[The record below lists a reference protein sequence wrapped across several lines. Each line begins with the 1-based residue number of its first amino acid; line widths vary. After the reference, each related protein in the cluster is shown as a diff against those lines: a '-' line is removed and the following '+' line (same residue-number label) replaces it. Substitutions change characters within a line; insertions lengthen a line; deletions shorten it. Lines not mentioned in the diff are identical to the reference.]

1 MEIPPQQKPEASR
14 DRSVSSF
21 MPGFAF
27 HWIKYLREPRRTW
40 DISDLFPVCGIMAGS
55 PRKGPYWI
63 GRGRLRTFEHAGE

>member
-1 MEIPPQQKPEASR
+1 
-14 DRSVSSF
+14 

-27 HWIKYLREPRRTW
+27 YWIEYLRDPERTW
-40 DISDLFPVCGIMAGS
+40 DISDLFLVCGIMAGS